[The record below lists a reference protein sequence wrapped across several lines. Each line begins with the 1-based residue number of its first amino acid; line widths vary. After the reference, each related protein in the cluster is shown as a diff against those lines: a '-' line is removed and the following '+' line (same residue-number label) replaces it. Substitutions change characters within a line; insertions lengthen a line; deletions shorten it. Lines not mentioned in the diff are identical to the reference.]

1 MEDWIF
7 EAQLLIGTRRRSG
20 MKERRKEQ
28 LGEQYPEDRVIKPE
42 RRTHLNEGEV
52 VDFGHREKSC
62 WICFQEAPLV
72 IF

>member
-1 MEDWIF
+1 
-7 EAQLLIGTRRRSG
+7 

-62 WICFQEAPLV
+62 
-72 IF
+72 